1 MFRYLR
7 FYLTTVCTILIALG
21 LFFGDQWLWI
31 PGLIYVASI
40 GLLDQILK
48 KDYDEKPYKYPFLL
62 DLALFLSLPSAFGL
76 FFALFWV
83 AGTDSQDVFEVGA
96 YITNLTGIDVISIR
110 NNTAWY
116 HYLFMFL
123 ALTLPATGA
132 GGLAGHELTHRTSRP
147 FDLWLG
153 RITLALNW
161 GIAFPIEHVY
171 GHHTYVATKKDPA
184 TATRG
189 DSLYQHL
196 PKAMYQTITNAWEI
210 ETARLDKVGTHFLSP
225 KNVLLRMFLIAA
237 SMSLFAYYCAG
248 WKGVVFH
255 LIICT
260 LTKVALEIL
269 NYVEHYGLIRDPS
282 QPVQPRHSWN
292 CNHVVSGVIS
302 YNLTRH
308 SHHHADAQAHYQ
320 HLLTHSDQPE
330 IPNGLMVAY
339 LTTLIPP
346 LWKKIIIPKLLD
358 WDQHQAVK
366 EEYELI
372 RQANINS
379 GWPELKHSIANKID
393 RETAAKHPIKKM
405 KTSASLVEAS

>member
-7 FYLTTVCTILIALG
+7 FYLTTLCTLLITLG
-21 LFFGDQWLWI
+21 LFFGEHWLWI
-31 PGLIYVASI
+31 PGLTYVAGI
-40 GLLDQILK
+40 CLLDQLLK
-48 KDYDEKPYKYPFLL
+48 NDYDEKPYKYPFLL
-62 DLALFLSLPSAFGL
+62 DLALFLSLPSSFVL

-83 AGTDSQDVFEVGA
+83 AGTGSQDIFGIGA
-96 YITNLTGIDVISIR
+96 YITSLSGIDVISIR

-116 HYLFMFL
+116 HYIPMFL
-123 ALTLPATGA
+123 TLTLPATGA

-153 RITLALNW
+153 RITLAFNW

-184 TATRG
+184 TAARG

-196 PKAMYQTITNAWEI
+196 PKAMYRTITNAWEI
-210 ETARLDKVGTHFLSP
+210 ETARLNKIGAHFLSP
-225 KNVLLRMFLIAA
+225 KNVLLRMCLIAT
-237 SMSLFAYYCAG
+237 SMSTFAYYCAG
-248 WKGVVFH
+248 WKGVIFH
-255 LIICT
+255 LIICI

-269 NYVEHYGLIRDPS
+269 NYVEHYGLVRDPN

-308 SHHHADAQAHYQ
+308 SHHHADAQMHYQ

-330 IPNGLMVAY
+330 MPNGLMASY
-339 LTTLIPP
+339 LTALIPP
-346 LWKKIIIPKLLD
+346 LWRKVITPKLLE
-358 WDQHQAVK
+358 WDKYQAVK

-372 RQANINS
+372 REANLNS
-379 GWPELKHSIANKID
+379 GWNDLKN
-393 RETAAKHPIKKM
+393 RCNTTAKK
-405 KTSASLVEAS
+405 KEIEAVI

>member
-7 FYLTTVCTILIALG
+7 FYLTTLCTLFIALG
-21 LFFGDQWLWI
+21 LFFGEHWLWI
-31 PGLIYVASI
+31 PGLIYVVGI
-40 GLLDQILK
+40 GLLDQLLK
-48 KDYDEKPYKYPFLL
+48 NDYDEKPYKYPAFL
-62 DLALFLSLPSAFGL
+62 DMALFLSLPSSFIL
-76 FFALFWV
+76 FFSLFWV
-83 AGTDSQDVFEVGA
+83 AGTASQDIFGVGA
-96 YITNLTGIDVISIR
+96 FITSLSGIDVISTR
-110 NNTAWY
+110 NTTDWY
-116 HYLFMFL
+116 LYIPMFL
-123 ALTLPATGA
+123 ALTMPATGA

-184 TATRG
+184 TAARG

-196 PKAMYQTITNAWEI
+196 PKAMVRTITNAWEI
-210 ETARLDKVGTHFLSP
+210 ETARLDKVGAHFISFN
-225 KNVLLRMFLIAA
+225 NVLLRMFLIAT

-255 LIICT
+255 LIICI

-269 NYVEHYGLIRDPS
+269 NYVEHYGLVRDPS

-292 CNHVVSGVIS
+292 CNHVVSGVVS

-308 SHHHADAQAHYQ
+308 SHHHADAQILYQ

-330 IPNGLMVAY
+330 MPNGLMAAY
-339 LTTLIPP
+339 LSALIPP
-346 LWKKIIIPKLLD
+346 LWRKLITPKLLE
-358 WDQHQAVK
+358 WDRTQAIK
-366 EEYELI
+366 EEYDLI
-372 RQANINS
+372 REANNKS
-379 GWPELKHSIANKID
+379 GWEELKKSIANAPTPSID
-393 RETAAKHPIKKM
+393 NNEVKSQLA
-405 KTSASLVEAS
+405 